1 MHAPNVRRDL
11 ASRLVRRLA
20 PLVAAALVAGAG
32 ASARAA
38 ADAAPGPAPIAVS
51 VDTVLRAALP
61 AVANAPAPAATAAVR
76 RAVAQA
82 WSERAFVP
90 RYLQAGA
97 PHEPTAEA
105 REVLALMAAA
115 RERGL
120 DPGAYGVDALRA
132 AFASPP
138 RDARAAARLEQ
149 ELAFAFGRFLAD
161 LGFGRVD
168 PATLGYDLPQ
178 QRRRSGLEPAVR
190 AALAARSPAEAVRA
204 IEPALPLYRPMLAL
218 LADWRARAARPE
230 PPPLPPLPA
239 VPRKVSPGDTWAGTA
254 ALRARLVTEG
264 DLAAGA
270 APPDPASPDRYD
282 GPLVDAV
289 RRFQARHGLDEDGV
303 LGARTL
309 AELQAPAAQRVRRIE
324 LSLERI
330 RWLGDV
336 PRGRFVAI
344 NIPEYRLW
352 AVDGG
357 RVATTMRVV
366 VGRAVTGTPVF
377 VDAIEWLEFNPYW
390 NVPRS
395 IAAKELYPKMARNP
409 GHLASQQM
417 ELIGGAGLSGAEL
430 QRALASGRARIRQLP
445 GELNALG
452 RVKLMMP
459 NRHDV
464 YLHDTPSRTLFE
476 RSRRDF
482 SHGCVRLQH
491 PFELAAFALAGQP
504 EWTAERMAQAVAA
517 GTNLRVPL
525 KAPVPVLIFY
535 STVNVE
541 PDGRGRFVP
550 DVYGLDAKL
559 DAALAGR

>member
-1 MHAPNVRRDL
+1 VVC
-11 ASRLVRRLA
+11 AS
-20 PLVAAALVAGAG
+20 
-32 ASARAA
+32 ASARAVADAPSPPSRPSATAASIDALLRESLAAA
-38 ADAAPGPAPIAVS
+38 ADAPAPS
-51 VDTVLRAALP
+51 
-61 AVANAPAPAATAAVR
+61 ATAAVR
-76 RAVAQA
+76 RAVAGA

-90 RYLQAGA
+90 RYVRAGA
-97 PHEPTAEA
+97 PHEATAEA
-105 REVLALMAAA
+105 REALALMAAA
-115 RERGL
+115 RDRGL
-120 DPGAYGVDALRA
+120 DPGAYGVDALRD
-132 AFASPP
+132 AFASAP
-138 RDARAAARLEQ
+138 RDARVAARLEQ
-149 ELAFAFGRFLAD
+149 DLAFAFGRFLAD
-161 LGFGRVD
+161 LGFGRID

-178 QRRRSGLEPAVR
+178 QRRRSSLEPAVR
-190 AALAARSPAEAVRA
+190 AALAARAPAESVRA
-204 IEPALPLYRPMLAL
+204 IEPTLPLYRPMLTL
-218 LADWRARAARPE
+218 LAVWRERAARSE
-230 PPPLPPLPA
+230 PPPLPA
-239 VPRKVSPGDTWAGTA
+239 VPRKISPGDPWAGTA
-254 ALRARLVTEG
+254 ALRARLVAEG
-264 DLAAGA
+264 DLAAEAGR
-270 APPDPASPDRYD
+270 PDPANPDRYD

-289 RRFQARHGLDEDGV
+289 RRFQTRHGLDDDGV
-303 LGARTL
+303 LGVRTL
-309 AELQAPAAQRVRRIE
+309 AELNAPAARRVRRIE

-377 VDAIEWLEFNPYW
+377 VDEIEWLEFNPYW

-395 IAAKELYPKMARNP
+395 IASKELYPKMARNP
-409 GHLASQQM
+409 GYLASQQM

-430 QRALASGRARIRQLP
+430 QRALASGRARIRQRP

-459 NRHDV
+459 NKHDV

-491 PFELAAFALAGQP
+491 PFELAAFVLAGRP
-504 EWTAERMAQAVAA
+504 EWTAERMAQTVAA
-517 GTNLRVPL
+517 DASLRVPL
-525 KAPVPVLIFY
+525 QAPVPVLIFY

-550 DVYGLDAKL
+550 DVYGLDATL